1 MNESLLTVENVWKT
15 FPGADGNVD
24 VLRGVNLTLAPADC
38 VAITGPS
45 GSGKSTLLHLIGT
58 LDRPTRGRILL
69 DGDDLAG
76 HDEPR
81 LADLRNRHLG
91 FIFQMHH
98 LLPQLNVLENVL
110 VPALINPASRD
121 DAVAHARRLLAR
133 VGLEHRLSHRP
144 GTLSG
149 GERQRVSVVRALIN
163 RPRLV
168 LADEP
173 TGALDRAAAGAL
185 MDLLVE
191 VNSEAGAALVVV
203 THAEHLAARMHR
215 VLTLRDGELESRLHG

>member
-69 DGDDLAG
+69 DG
-76 HDEPR
+76 EPR